1 MVRIGIGYD
10 SHRLVPDR
18 PLLLGSVTI
27 PFDRGLLG
35 HSDGDVVL
43 HAVTDALLG
52 AAALPDIGELFPD
65 TDPAYQDA
73 DSAQLLRQALAKLA
87 AKGYHPH
94 NVDVVIH
101 AERPKLSAH
110 KIAMRTAMAALLG
123 IDVDDVNVKAKTAEG
138 LGDIGAGNAIA
149 CTAVATITRR

>member
-73 DSAQLLRQALAKLA
+73 DSAQLLRQALAKLT

-94 NVDVVIH
+94 NVDAVIH
-101 AERPKLSAH
+101 AERPKLSPH
-110 KIAMRTAMAALLG
+110 KTAMRTAMAALLQ
-123 IDVDDVNVKAKTAEG
+123 IDVDNVNVKAKTAEG
-138 LGDIGAGNAIA
+138 LGDIGVGNAIA